1 MSSSIH
7 SRKNKAKHWRLKQT
21 QVTVRYRL
29 CLLLMSGITDK
40 NKGTVDVTVYLS
52 PACDPAAGLEGES
65 LVYAVELQHTIA
77 ALPLCGNL
85 LWKSS
90 ATEKPVS

>member
-1 MSSSIH
+1 
-7 SRKNKAKHWRLKQT
+7 
-21 QVTVRYRL
+21 
-29 CLLLMSGITDK
+29 MSGITDK